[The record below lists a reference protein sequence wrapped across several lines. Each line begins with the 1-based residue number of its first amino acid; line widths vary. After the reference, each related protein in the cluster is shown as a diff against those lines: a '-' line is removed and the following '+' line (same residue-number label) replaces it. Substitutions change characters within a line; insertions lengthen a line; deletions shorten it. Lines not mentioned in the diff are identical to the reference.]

1 MTLNPQVAAVTA
13 AIVARSQA
21 SRSAYLQRLQQ
32 AQAQGPQRGALGCT
46 NLAHGFAAAPVNDK
60 LQLRELRGP
69 NLAIVSAYNDMLS
82 AHQPL
87 AAFPEWI
94 KQAARSV
101 GATAQFAG
109 GVPAMCDG
117 VTQGMAG
124 MELSLFLA
132 RRDCDVGRRGA
143 VAQYVRRGVV
153 PRRV

>member
-46 NLAHGFAAAPVNDK
+46 NLAHGLAAAPANDK

-82 AHQPL
+82 AHQPY
-87 AAFPEWI
+87 E
-94 KQAARSV
+94 
-101 GATAQFAG
+101 T
-109 GVPAMCDG
+109 
-117 VTQGMAG
+117 
-124 MELSLFLA
+124 
-132 RRDCDVGRRGA
+132 
-143 VAQYVRRGVV
+143 
-153 PRRV
+153 